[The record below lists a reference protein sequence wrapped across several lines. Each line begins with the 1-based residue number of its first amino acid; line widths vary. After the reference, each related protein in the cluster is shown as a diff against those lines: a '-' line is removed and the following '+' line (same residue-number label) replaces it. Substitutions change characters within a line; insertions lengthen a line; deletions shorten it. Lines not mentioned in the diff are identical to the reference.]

1 MLNPHAFAGDP
12 NFNDRTRIIIA
23 HRLSTVCK
31 ADKIIVLRHGEIVE
45 EGTHESLIAK
55 MGYYYN
61 LVYNQLNLAK
71 EWNTFYSN
79 TEFSLS
85 YLY

>member
-71 EWNTFYSN
+71 E
-79 TEFSLS
+79 
-85 YLY
+85 